1 MFFVFLAHADKIRQ
15 LIVGQVHPVVVEAG
29 QCFGISYR
37 DVDMKLDD
45 LLNLLY
51 RRLVGIYNF
60 TNGSGEFLGN
70 LDDNEHKDFLFGFDV
85 VVQTRRL
92 DVHGLRDVTHGY
104 RTIAFFFEKLGGY
117 GDDFCLAVGWL
128 VQG

>member
-29 QCFGISYR
+29 QRFWISYR
-37 DVDMKLDD
+37 DIDVKLDD
-45 LLNLLY
+45 LLDLLY

-60 TNGSGEFLGN
+60 AYGSGKFLGN
-70 LDDNEHKDFLFGFDV
+70 LDDNEHKDFLFGLDV

-104 RTIAFFFEKLGGY
+104 GAITFFFEKFGGY
-117 GDDFCLAVGWL
+117 GDNFCLSVGWL